1 LKFVNILYHTEHKAI
16 LLYYNIQM
24 NCESTPLEYVSLDK
38 WSKTYDIAKNVVVAS
53 GLIAIGASFINDY
66 YFVKNSGCPSKQ
78 NHCDF
83 VIWNRVNKT
92 VKVVTLIG
100 SIAIIMEGIRNIIN

>member
-1 LKFVNILYHTEHKAI
+1 M
-16 LLYYNIQM
+16 YYNIQM

-38 WSKTYDIAKNVVVAS
+38 WSKTYDIAKQVVVTS
-53 GLIAIGASFINDY
+53 GLIAVGASFINDY
-66 YFVKNSGCPSKQ
+66 YFVKHSGCPTDQ

-92 VKVVTLIG
+92 VKVITLIG
-100 SIAIIMEGIRNIIN
+100 SIAIVMEGIRNIIN